1 MTNPTSGEVVSG
13 SFRDPSGFVFRQNG
27 ALYRQVNDRYR
38 NDYDHLMG
46 SGLCEHLVAAGL
58 LIPHEEVALPAP
70 KPELAYKVLQPDTVP
85 FVSYPYEWCFSELKD
100 AALTLLRIQKICLDF
115 DMSLKDCSAYN
126 IQFVNGKP
134 VLIDTLSFEK
144 YREGS
149 PWTAYRQFCQH
160 FLAPLALMAYKDARL
175 NGLLRIFIDGIPLD
189 LASSLLPSRTHLS
202 FSLLSHIHL
211 HARSQKRFAD
221 RTTGVRSYKMRR
233 TALTG
238 IIESLSSATNKL
250 KWQPHGTEW
259 AEYYEQTSYSR
270 EAFERKKQ
278 LVAELLDRIG
288 PQSVWDL
295 GANVGIFSRIASD
308 RGIPTVSLDVDP
320 AAVERNYLESVRNKE
335 TCLLP
340 LVLDLANPS
349 PSIGWENDERMS
361 LAQRGPVD
369 TVIALA
375 LIHHLTISN
384 NVPFGRVAGFLSRIC
399 RNLIAEF
406 VPKTDPQV
414 QRLLAT
420 REDIFTDYSQ
430 AALEREFGKHFSILD
445 SLPIGDSGRILYLMR
460 VTES

>member
-1 MTNPTSGEVVSG
+1 M
-13 SFRDPSGFVFRQNG
+13 
-27 ALYRQVNDRYR
+27 YRQVNDRYAG
-38 NDYDHLMG
+38 DYDHLLG
-46 SGLCEHLVAAGL
+46 SGLYEHLVAAGL

-70 KPELAYKVLQPDTVP
+70 KPELAYKVLQPDAVP
-85 FVSYPYEWCFSELKD
+85 FISYPYEWCFSQLKD
-100 AALTLLRIQKICLDF
+100 AALTLLRIQKTCMDF

-149 PWTAYRQFCQH
+149 PWVAYRQFCQH

-175 NGLLRIFIDGIPLD
+175 NGLLRVFIDGIPLD
-189 LASSLLPSRTHLS
+189 VASSLLPSRTHLS
-202 FSLLSHIHL
+202 FTLLSHIHL

-221 RTTGVRSYKMRR
+221 RTTGVGSYRMRR
-233 TALTG
+233 SALTG
-238 IIESLSSATNKL
+238 VIESLSSAVNKL
-250 KWQPHGTEW
+250 KWEPHKTEW
-259 AEYYEQTSYSR
+259 AEYYEHTSYSR

-278 LVAELLDRIG
+278 LVGELLDRID

-295 GANVGIFSRIASD
+295 GANVGIFSRLASD
-308 RGIPTVSLDVDP
+308 RGIQTVSLDVDP
-320 AAVERNYLESVRNKE
+320 AAVEKNYLASVRNKE

-340 LVLDLANPS
+340 LVLDLTNPS
-349 PSIGWENDERMS
+349 PAIGWENDERMS
-361 LAQRGPVD
+361 LAQRGPAD

-384 NVPFGRVAGFLSRIC
+384 NVPFDRVAGFFSRIS

-420 REDIFTDYSQ
+420 REDIFTDYSET
-430 AALEREFGKHFSILD
+430 ALEREFGRHFSILD
-445 SLPIGDSGRILYLMR
+445 SLRIGDSGRVLYLMT
-460 VTES
+460 VKES